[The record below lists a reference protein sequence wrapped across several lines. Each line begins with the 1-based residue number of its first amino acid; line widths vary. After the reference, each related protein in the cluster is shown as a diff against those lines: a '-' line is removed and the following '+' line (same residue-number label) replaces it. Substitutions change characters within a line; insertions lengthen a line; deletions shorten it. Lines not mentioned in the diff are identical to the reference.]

1 MLKTSLMFIV
11 AGVVLLFVFVSAGII
26 RFGLLDSYSSYSP
39 KWARAVPMNNTSLW
53 DTITFIA
60 GVFML
65 PAIFQLA
72 PGCPWM
78 FLGLLAPIYMMITAL
93 KPNWNT
99 SRNAFLTHSFFT
111 LLGTLGTVIWGI
123 FVLHMVKV
131 VTIMGVFYMT
141 IALLTGTL
149 KSSAVFWA
157 ELWMFV
163 TAYLSI
169 IFLLI

>member
-1 MLKTSLMFIV
+1 MLKTSLLFVV
-11 AGVVLLFVFVSAGII
+11 AGVLLLFVFVSAGII

-53 DTITFIA
+53 DTITFMA
-60 GVFML
+60 GTFML

-72 PGCPWM
+72 VGSPWV

-99 SRNAFLTHSFFT
+99 SRSAFLTHSFFT
-111 LLGTLGTVIWGI
+111 LLGTLGTIIWAI
-123 FVLHMVKV
+123 FVMHAVKV
-131 VTIMGVFYMT
+131 VAVTGVFYMT

-149 KSSAVFWA
+149 KHSAVFWA
-157 ELWMFV
+157 ELWTFIME
-163 TAYLSI
+163 YLSI
-169 IFLLI
+169 ILLLI